1 MGLRPPMLFLWQNF
15 PAKASSIPDT
25 FTQANGLGVLN
36 SCQNSGAWQSV
47 LQKLQTKVQHGKGR
61 DFAKPVPKGR
71 YGLLR
76 FLCVALFEQRL
87 DDTDFACCLVYGS
100 RDLEEGGQ
108 NVFYTCF
115 PGEGRSLLYDLAL
128 PL

>member
-1 MGLRPPMLFLWQNF
+1 MGPLLCRFCDPPGKTICLPRRFHTTNDF
-15 PAKASSIPDT
+15 
-25 FTQANGLGVLN
+25 GVLI
-36 SCQNSGAWQSV
+36 SCQDSGSWSSL
-47 LQKLQTKVQHGKGR
+47 LQKLQAKVQHGKGR

-87 DDTDFACCLVYGS
+87 DDTDFARCLVYGS